1 MKCGLNLKEILDK
14 NKRINFASS
23 NFQETKKWHF
33 ANIDFNLCKSI
44 GFKFLEPL
52 ILVNDP
58 TRLKKDEN
66 KLYQSEIKWK

>member
-14 NKRINFASS
+14 NKGINFASS

-58 TRLKKDEN
+58 TRLRKDEN